1 MHRRV
6 TRILTALVFLL
17 TWAGS
22 TGPAAEIPFPAALAQ
37 AAVDLTIAKP
47 GNTKDNRAQSGLVV
61 GNGDL
66 NVIVSV
72 AGPDLLLRVTK
83 NDAWDGRID
92 TSGDPALPLIDPAA
106 HTVRREGKGNPPS
119 WEKPNPTAVASADI
133 RLAGLPGDTEW
144 HLHLDLAT
152 AVATV
157 TTPAGVTSVRVLAN
171 NVIAVSGPR
180 SASLLEI
187 PQKFLPAVTS
197 GRDLDGTSWLT
208 QDIPGDADIRGMQV
222 QLVCAGRGS
231 EQRIAVVSS
240 HDAPAPMAKAREL
253 VAASLAT
260 PAAEL
265 IRDHEARWA
274 AFWAA
279 SGVEL
284 SDPQLQSWWYR
295 MTYFFA
301 CFSRSG
307 GTAAGLKAC
316 MDGLAGW
323 HNSYKFNYNIQQ
335 TYAAAGCLNHPELS
349 DPIIDVLSNYWPR
362 ARWLAATCFVGC
374 EGAFV
379 HSDVF
384 HPHEPDPATCTTRN
398 QHQFAYL
405 PWGFTLG
412 MQGHIAVLLWE
423 RHLYAPD
430 RARLENRLYPLLK
443 DIALFYCSFIEHCH
457 RDVDGHAVVG
467 PSYFPEDGYF
477 GQDNVA
483 YDLPYIAYGLTAARD
498 AAVYLDTDP
507 TLRQRI
513 TATLALLPGYETRPD
528 PAQDG
533 KPVVIWHKGAKFP
546 DDDRHGS
553 LIQAVFPASQITWR
567 SPVADQELFRR
578 TINLVGRITTH
589 ANSPVTLNIARARL
603 GMTEEALNNIAIDFT
618 RHHVPQPNGL
628 FLWKAHG
635 FYISEQV
642 AVARM
647 VSELLLQYET
657 GIIRLFPAWP
667 RDRDG
672 AFAGLRTYGGF
683 LVTARRH
690 GGVIAPVV
698 ITATVGGTV
707 RLLSPWPN
715 ASVRITR
722 ADGSPVASTMDADGI
737 ITCPT
742 SAGESLTFQP

>member
-1 MHRRV
+1 MIRRAPHF
-6 TRILTALVFLL
+6 LTALVLLL

-22 TGPAAEIPFPAALAQ
+22 VSPAAEIPFPAALAQ

-47 GNTKDNRAQSGLVV
+47 GNTKDNRTQSGLVV

-66 NVIVSV
+66 TVIVSV

-83 NDAWDGRID
+83 MDAWDGRID
-92 TSGDPALPLIDPAA
+92 TSGDPALPVIDPAT

-119 WEKPNPTAVASADI
+119 WDKPNPTAVPSADI
-133 RLAGLPGDTEW
+133 RLAGVPGDSEW
-144 HLHLDLAT
+144 HLNLNLAT

-157 TTPAGVTSVRVLAN
+157 TTPGGVTRIRVLEN

-197 GRDLDGTSWLT
+197 GSDPDGTTWLT
-208 QDIPGDADIRGMQV
+208 QDIPGNADIRGMQV
-222 QLVCAGRGS
+222 HLVCASRGS
-231 EQRIAVVSS
+231 EQRIAVISS
-240 HDAPAPMAKAREL
+240 HDAPAPLAKAREL
-253 VAASLAT
+253 VAAALAT

-265 IRDHEARWA
+265 IRAHEARWA

-284 SDPQLQSWWYR
+284 SDPQLQAWWYR

-316 MDGLAGW
+316 MDGLAGC

-335 TYAAAGCLNHPELS
+335 TFAAAGSINHPELS
-349 DPIIDVLSNYWPR
+349 DPIIDVLINYWPR
-362 ARWLAATCFVGC
+362 ARWLVTKCFVGC

-412 MQGHIAVLLWE
+412 MQGHIAVILWE

-430 RARLENRLYPLLK
+430 RARLETRLYPLLK
-443 DIALFYCSFIEHCH
+443 DIALFYCSFIERCR
-457 RDVDGHAVVG
+457 RDAAGHAIVG
-467 PSYFPEDGYF
+467 PSYFPENGYF

-483 YDLPYIAYGLTAARD
+483 YDLPYIAYGLTAARE
-498 AAVYLDTDP
+498 AAQLLDTDP
-507 TLRQRI
+507 ALRERI
-513 TATLALLPGYETRPD
+513 SATLALLPGYETKPD

-546 DDDRHGS
+546 DDDRHAS
-553 LIQAVFPASQITWR
+553 LIQAVYPANQITWR
-567 SPVADQELFRR
+567 SPVADQDLFRR
-578 TINLVGRITTH
+578 TIDLVGRITTH

-603 GMTEEALNNIAIDFT
+603 GLTEEALSNIAIDFT
-618 RHHVPQPNGL
+618 KHHIPQPNGL
-628 FLWKAHG
+628 FWWKAHG
-635 FYISEQV
+635 HYITEQV

-647 VSELLLQYET
+647 ISELLLQYET

-667 RDRDG
+667 AARDG

-683 LVTARRH
+683 LVTARRQ

-698 ITATVGGTV
+698 ITSTVGGPV
-707 RLLSPWPN
+707 RMLSPWPQQ
-715 ASVRITR
+715 AVRITR
-722 ADGSPVASTMDADGI
+722 GDGSVVASTTDAEGI
-737 ITCPT
+737 ITCQT
-742 SAGESLTFQP
+742 TAGEILTFQP